1 MNAMGKVAAKNIGIE
16 DQKMT
21 CNKKK
26 TELAYKLSDN
36 ATKEIGNIKKLIH
49 S

>member
-16 DQKMT
+16 DQKT
-21 CNKKK
+21 TWKN
-26 TELAYKLSDN
+26 KLSDK